1 MHKTWAFLDLPPGL
15 PTLVWCLICQWVG
28 VSQQKQNHWCCS
40 VMQTRHGTVFD
51 ILKNHVRAFQLPAL
65 SSSLHSPS
73 HSHIYLDKENLKYL
87 LCLWPLTSQYSFQD
101 SCWVERNPPFIW
113 VYERNFVIYPGKKL
127 EYCHRSCTGGIKQA
141 AGQLR
146 MSKLVVNTFNV
157 MVLIGQSGS

>member
-28 VSQQKQNHWCCS
+28 VSQQKQTHWCCS
-40 VMQTRHGTVFD
+40 VMKTRHGTVFD

-101 SCWVERNPPFIW
+101 SCWETHLLFGFMNGILLFIQEKTWVLSQILHQRNQA
-113 VYERNFVIYPGKKL
+113 
-127 EYCHRSCTGGIKQA
+127 GGRPIE
-141 AGQLR
+141 
-146 MSKLVVNTFNV
+146 NV
-157 MVLIGQSGS
+157 KTRCKHF